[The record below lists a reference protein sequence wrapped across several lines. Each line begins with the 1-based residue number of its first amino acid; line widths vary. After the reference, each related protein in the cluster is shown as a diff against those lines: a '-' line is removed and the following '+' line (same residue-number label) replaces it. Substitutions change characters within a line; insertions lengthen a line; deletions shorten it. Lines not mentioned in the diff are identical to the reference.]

1 MVNKRASFIISF
13 ILLCGLAFAA
23 GPYASVA
30 YAEGA
35 SFILVRNGKTVTWPV
50 SSDAVLGMEIL
61 PGDIIQTGPS
71 TFLELFIAPISAS
84 IQIAENT
91 SFRCDADASGTK
103 STGELY
109 YGRVRAK
116 VSKLSGGSS
125 YRISSP
131 SLVAGVRGTDFGC
144 DVIAVRPAKDAAG
157 ASTSAMAALSPI
169 LHRVFCF
176 EGSVLVGEAAGST
189 LNTVLIN
196 KNEMVEKIVTADP
209 AATDPAAAAP
219 AEQALQKKALTPE
232 INTFWEARPLVA
244 ELPVLAA
251 AAPASPAVMSP
262 VPAIR
267 QEGSLTVTDRLWP
280 AGREE
285 ETTLKKNRNLPNAAA
300 FALVGLGSL
309 ACIGAAVY
317 STQVDGDSVLVPPL
331 YSAGFVMI
339 GSGTILA
346 LLSLVAD

>member
-1 MVNKRASFIISF
+1 MS
-13 ILLCGLAFAA
+13 AA
-23 GPYASVA
+23 AAPYASVA
-30 YAEGA
+30 YAEGS
-35 SFILVRNGKTVTWPV
+35 SFILVRSGKTTTWPV
-50 SSDAVLGMEIL
+50 SSDAVLGMEIM

-71 TFLELFIAPISAS
+71 TFLELFIVPISAS

-144 DVIAVRPAKDAAG
+144 DVIAVRPAPGAA
-157 ASTSAMAALSPI
+157 SSAMAALSPI

-176 EGSVLVGEAAGST
+176 EGSVLVAEAAGST
-189 LNTVLIN
+189 LNTVLIS
-196 KNEMVEKIVTADP
+196 KNEMVEKIVSTDTAP
-209 AATDPAAAAP
+209 VAP
-219 AEQALQKKALTPE
+219 AEQVLQKKSLTPE
-232 INTFWEARPLVA
+232 VNTFWEARPFVE
-244 ELPVLAA
+244 ELPAAVAPVSVSASLA
-251 AAPASPAVMSP
+251 AAPAT
-262 VPAIR
+262 R
-267 QEGSLTVTDRLWP
+267 QEGGLTVTDRLWP
-280 AGREE
+280 AGRDEE
-285 ETTLKKNRNLPNAAA
+285 QTVKKNRHLPNAAA

-317 STQVDGDSVLVPPL
+317 STQVDSDAVLLPPL

-339 GSGTILA
+339 GSGTVLA
-346 LLSLVAD
+346 ILSLVAD

>member
-1 MVNKRASFIISF
+1 MVNKRASVLFLC
-13 ILLCGLAFAA
+13 ILLCSLSFAA
-23 GPYASVA
+23 APYASVA

-35 SFILVRNGKTVTWPV
+35 SFILVRNGKTTTWPV

-71 TFLELFIAPISAS
+71 TFLELFIVPISAS

-91 SFRCDADASGTK
+91 SFRCDADATGTK

-116 VSKLSGGSS
+116 VAKLSGGAS

-144 DVIAVRPAKDAAG
+144 DVIAVRPSRE
-157 ASTSAMAALSPI
+157 ASGTATSAMAALSPI

-176 EGSVLVGEAAGST
+176 EGSVLVAEAAGST

-196 KNEMVEKIVTADP
+196 KNEMVEKIV
-209 AATDPAAAAP
+209 ATDPTSVTP
-219 AEQALQKKALTPE
+219 AEQVLQKKTLIPE
-232 INTFWEARPLVA
+232 INTFWQARPFV
-244 ELPVLAA
+244 ENVPAA
-251 AAPASPAVMSP
+251 AAARVSVQQGN
-262 VPAIR
+262 VV
-267 QEGSLTVTDRLWP
+267 VTDHFWP
-280 AGREE
+280 AGRDEE
-285 ETTLKKNRNLPNAAA
+285 QTVRKNRHLPNVAA

-309 ACIGAAVY
+309 ACVGAALY
-317 STQVDGDSVLVPPL
+317 STQVDSNAVLLPPL

-339 GSGTILA
+339 GSGTVLA
-346 LLSLVAD
+346 ILSLVAD